1 MRYAEQGA
9 TVPKIIDQRLE
20 HNTPYV
26 YRSLRERP
34 LRSLL
39 TVLLFLVALP
49 CSAQNT
55 FEAASIRPLQ
65 EGAKPDYTQIGA
77 LDAAH
82 PATWKAPS
90 LLTVDLNL
98 LEMIV
103 TAYAVSNSGMHD
115 ALIAQLPSWGMT
127 QHFHIT
133 ARIHEGAT
141 LGDMRLMLQA
151 LLKERFALVA
161 HWENRT
167 MPVLLLQQANGPTK
181 LQAFTGVCE
190 QQPANCTSDFRWKDG
205 IVHMSF
211 IGYTMPQIADTLSG
225 LAHYMGGQKRG
236 PVVDDT
242 SLSGQ
247 WNAAIDFAPLMGTNE
262 TQGDTFTTALKKQM
276 GLQLKPDERAIP
288 TLIVDHVDQP
298 VTD

>member
-1 MRYAEQGA
+1 MRFF
-9 TVPKIIDQRLE
+9 
-20 HNTPYV
+20 
-26 YRSLRERP
+26 
-34 LRSLL
+34 L
-39 TVLLFLVALP
+39 TVLLFFSALP
-49 CSAQNT
+49 CVAQNT
-55 FEAASIRPLQ
+55 FDAASLRPLQ
-65 EGAKPDYTQIGA
+65 EGAKPDFTQVDA

-98 LEMIV
+98 FEMIV

-115 ALIAQLPSWGMT
+115 ALMAQLPLWAAT
-127 QHFHIT
+127 QRFHLT
-133 ARIHEGAT
+133 ARLREGAT

-151 LLKERFALVA
+151 LLKERFSLAA

-167 MPVLLLQQANGPTK
+167 MPVLLLQQANGPNK

-190 QQPANCTSDFRWKDG
+190 QKAANCTSDFRWKDG
-205 IVHMSF
+205 MVHMSF

-247 WNAAIDFAPLMGTNE
+247 WNATIDFAPLMGTNE

-276 GLQLKPDERAIP
+276 GLTLKPDERAIP
-288 TLIVDHVDQP
+288 ALIIDHVDHP
-298 VTD
+298 ITD